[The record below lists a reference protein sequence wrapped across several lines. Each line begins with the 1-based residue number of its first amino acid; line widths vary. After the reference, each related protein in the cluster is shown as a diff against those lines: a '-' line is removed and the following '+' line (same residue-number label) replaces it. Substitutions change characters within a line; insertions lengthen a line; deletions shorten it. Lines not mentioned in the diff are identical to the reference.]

1 MKKFLIVLIIIS
13 ILTTA
18 LVFSG
23 CNENAPNNSE
33 IVTVSFLNWDGSIL
47 QVSEM
52 PLGGSPQMPTNP
64 QRADE
69 GSDVF
74 TFVGWDIKDTEDEER
89 LTEITNVTETTV
101 LIAVYEVSKVYS
113 LYFIVDGEVY
123 QSNKSGTTFSAP
135 KPTKD
140 GYVFDGWYRDENFE
154 SKVEVTYG
162 QYRNLNKDAYVYARF
177 VEVDD

>member
-1 MKKFLIVLIIIS
+1 MA
-13 ILTTA
+13 TA

-23 CNENAPNNSE
+23 CNTSTSNNTE

-52 PLGGSPQMPTNP
+52 PIGGRPQMPANP
-64 QRADE
+64 QRVDE

-74 TFVGWDIKDTEDEER
+74 TFVGWDIRGTEEEER
-89 LTEITNVTETTV
+89 LTEISNVTERTV

-123 QSNKSGTTFSAP
+123 QSNKSGTIFSAP

-140 GYVFDGWYRDENFE
+140 GYVLDGWYKDESFE
-154 SKVEVTYG
+154 SKTEVTYG
-162 QYRNLNKDAYVYARF
+162 QYRNLTEDAYVYARF
-177 VEVDD
+177 VKAED